1 MTFREIR
8 RKYHVIKSNLVSC
21 SSSWLLYS
29 KQPPC
34 LGLTDKGADS
44 TVAPSFGFT
53 VYFESSMFEWDGDQ
67 LTYDQTDNSERNK
80 ITGDAARWSI
90 T

>member
-1 MTFREIR
+1 MAFRKIL
-8 RKYHVIKSNLVSC
+8 RKYHVIKSNLVSE
-21 SSSWLLYS
+21 
-29 KQPPC
+29 
-34 LGLTDKGADS
+34 AES

-67 LTYDQTDNSERNK
+67 LTYDQTDNSERNE